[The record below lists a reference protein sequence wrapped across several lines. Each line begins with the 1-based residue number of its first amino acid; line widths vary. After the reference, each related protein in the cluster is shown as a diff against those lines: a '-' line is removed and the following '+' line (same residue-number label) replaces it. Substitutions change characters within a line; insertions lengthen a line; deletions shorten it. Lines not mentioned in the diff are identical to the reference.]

1 MNCEI
6 INVGTELLLG
16 QNVNT
21 NARDIGEKLAAA
33 GIECYFQT
41 SVGDNLARIVDA
53 IKTAA
58 DRADAIIITG
68 GLGSTDDD
76 LTRQAVAEALGVE
89 LVSDTGLTRVIENRI
104 REMEKAPTDKVM
116 RQALIPKGATAI
128 LPTLGTAGGFVIDG
142 SNAVIATTPG
152 VPAEMLRMLD
162 SDIIPAFRAH
172 LREEGS
178 VIVSRVLKVYGMR
191 EIEVEKAVQDIIDE
205 QSNPTVAPLIARGA
219 VTLRISAKADSRAAA
234 ETLIARTEDRV
245 RERLGIA
252 VFGIDTEE
260 MEDITGALL
269 KETGHGIALA
279 ESITGGLV
287 VSRLVNTPGSSAY
300 VTGGVV
306 AYDNEVKRSVLG
318 VSAQSLLNHGAVSA
332 QVAEEMAMGV
342 RRVLNA
348 DIGLSTTGIAGPE
361 GGSQDKPIGLTFF
374 ALSASDTLICERAVF
389 HGSRNDIRFKASQF
403 ALNLLR
409 LYLLDMG
416 SPGTETA

>member
-21 NARDIGEKLAAA
+21 NARDIGEKLAAS

-58 DRADAIIITG
+58 HRADTIILTG

-89 LVSDTGLTRVIENRI
+89 LVADTGLTRVIENRI
-104 REMEKAPTDKVM
+104 REMERAPTDKVM

-128 LPTLGTAGGFVIDG
+128 LPTLGTAGGFVIG
-142 SNAVIATTPG
+142 GEGAVIAATPG

-162 SDIIPAFRAH
+162 SDIIPAFRAR
-172 LREEGS
+172 LCEEGS
-178 VIVSRVLKVYGMR
+178 VIVSRVLKIYGMR

-219 VTLRISAKADSRAAA
+219 VTLRVSAKADSRSAA
-234 ETLIARTEDRV
+234 ETLIAGTEERV
-245 RERLGIA
+245 RERLGAA

-260 MEDITGALL
+260 MEDTTGALL
-269 KETGHGIALA
+269 KETGLNVALA
-279 ESITGGLV
+279 ESITGGLI

-300 VTGGVV
+300 VNGGVV
-306 AYDNEVKRSVLG
+306 AYDNEVKRTVLG

-342 RRVLNA
+342 RRALSA
-348 DIGLSTTGIAGPE
+348 AIGLSTTGIAGPE
-361 GGSQDKPIGLTFF
+361 GGSREKPVGLTFF
-374 ALSASDTLICERAVF
+374 ALSTPDALICERAEF

-409 LYLLDMG
+409 LYLLDKG